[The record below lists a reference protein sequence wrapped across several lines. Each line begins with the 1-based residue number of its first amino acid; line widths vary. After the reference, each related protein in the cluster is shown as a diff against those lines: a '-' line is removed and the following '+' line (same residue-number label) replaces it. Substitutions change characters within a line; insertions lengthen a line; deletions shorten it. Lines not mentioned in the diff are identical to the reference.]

1 MAGNPDIT
9 TTYAGES
16 AGVYISAA
24 LKQAKSLEYMTTYE
38 NIKFKRTLQVMTH
51 TDALVKNSSCDFDA
65 QGTLLLADKILTPK
79 LLEVNI
85 QLCKSDVLDDWQ
97 AAQMQ
102 AGALNSDFS
111 ADFMAFVMSYVAGHI
126 GQGVENHIWTGADA
140 TAGSFEGFTTATS
153 GAFAQDG
160 AVVAVA
166 NDGGAGNAYTAAN
179 IIDNLGAGLAASPD
193 TIYGADDLYIYISP
207 KSYRLY
213 IEAISALGYVNA
225 YNMSGEYV
233 PMFNGV
239 NIAMCPG
246 VPNDEIIVARQSNL
260 FFGTDLI
267 SDQTEVRMLDMT
279 PLDGSDNVRLIAKF
293 SGAVHCGIGAEI
305 VHVS

>member
-1 MAGNPDIT
+1 MANENPNIT
-9 TTYAGES
+9 TGYAGES

-38 NIKFKRTLQVMTH
+38 NIKYKRTLQVMTH

-65 QGTLLLADKILTPK
+65 QRTLNLADKILEPK

-85 QLCKSDVLDDWQ
+85 QLCKSDVLADWQ

-126 GQGVENHIWTGADA
+126 GQGVENHIWTGADG
-140 TAGSFEGFTTATS
+140 TAGSFEGFTTATT
-153 GAFAQDG
+153 GAFAVDG
-160 AVVAVA
+160 NVVAVA
-166 NDGGAGNAYTAAN
+166 NTAAYTADN
-179 IIDNLGAGLAASPD
+179 IIENLGAGLAASPD

-213 IEAISALGYVNA
+213 IEAISKLGYVNA
-225 YNMSGEYV
+225 YNMSGDYV

-293 SGAVHCGIGAEI
+293 SGAVQCGIGAEI